1 MAVCAYLSIVP
12 VVFDGKAMGQFYA
25 SVLGRQV
32 FNVTSN
38 QGNVFLA
45 RWRRVFFFFFFFSS
59 FLLVC
64 ILVV

>member
-45 RWRRVFFFFFFFSS
+45 RWRRVFFFFFF
-59 FLLVC
+59 LVFC
-64 ILVV
+64 WFVF